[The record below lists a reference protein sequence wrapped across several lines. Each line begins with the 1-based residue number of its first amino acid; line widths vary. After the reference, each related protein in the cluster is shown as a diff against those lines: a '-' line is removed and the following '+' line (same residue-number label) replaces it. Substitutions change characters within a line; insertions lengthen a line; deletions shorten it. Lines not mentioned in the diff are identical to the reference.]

1 MEKHSLQ
8 VTKDTPITQEI
19 PRVVGVLCHFLG
31 GEGFVKDRIYFC
43 YTTGVYQDDSGYV
56 NMIYFLIK
64 IQFSWRALVVSQ

>member
-31 GEGFVKDRIYFC
+31 GEGFVKDRIYFVIPQVC
-43 YTTGVYQDDSGYV
+43 IKMIQD
-56 NMIYFLIK
+56 MLI
-64 IQFSWRALVVSQ
+64 